1 MNPNFMN
8 MNTNFMMNTNM
19 NMNSNIMNMNNSQI
33 NMNTNFMNMNTNINN
48 MNANM
53 NTNFINTN
61 TNINPNL
68 INMNINMNTN
78 FNNMNNHYFKTPL
91 SFNDFEVIVRLGK
104 GFFGSVYKVKYKLN
118 GQIYAIKQYEKAKA
132 KKEQELDYYREK
144 AILYDLNKRGH
155 PAIVK
160 LYADFED
167 STTRNLVMECVEG
180 ITLKKKRGKLNGYV
194 PQNEVINILTQL
206 LQTLDFLHTKCHIIH
221 RDIKPD
227 NIIIQ
232 NNNQIK
238 LLDFGISVYL
248 ENPDKYLVSHKSFK
262 GEMNF
267 VPDEIIFHGFPLN
280 YDYKI
285 DIFSL
290 GFTMYSF
297 MNPSN
302 NENEINLPKKTERKN
317 KNITRKDLYINN
329 TFYDPWLI
337 KFVIF
342 LYHKDQFVRPSA
354 SRALEILQ
362 KLQFDPNYNYN
373 FESINNQTNINNMNV
388 LFSRQDSSNVIN
400 NMNNFNTTIPN
411 AMSNSVQQINTM
423 MPSNNVPHSSV
434 QRVNTFSTLNGIEPL
449 FLNAE
454 MGQEI
459 KVLSS
464 MKSLLQVLLRLD
476 GMDYIQAQTMS
487 LFTDMN
493 IDYSKYFIYSYYQ
506 MLNSI
511 LPKNL
516 IPNQVAQ
523 VIYNQNVNEFIRKVF
538 LNNNSGI
545 SGNRPIILF
554 YMIISILKD
563 DFLRYFNHYQNH
575 ILDHIIQNNFMSLN
589 SIIPMT
595 DPTIY
600 NSISQQI
607 FEFKNKYKGPLVDN
621 FYFLIL
627 SVSRCSR
634 CNNLFGIRTLVTH
647 FLQLDV
653 KNPQNNILDLINNY
667 FAIQNGLKNCKNCG
681 MEVQKMKKL
690 YLLNAPNYLIL
701 ELEDKNFINFNGN
714 IMLSLF
720 NGTLCQ
726 YEYVSAIYKLKIN
739 GVTDFVAVFKYNNN
753 LFFYSDDKICS
764 CPQDYINSQCPSLAI
779 FKKISK

>member
-1 MNPNFMN
+1 
-8 MNTNFMMNTNM
+8 
-19 NMNSNIMNMNNSQI
+19 
-33 NMNTNFMNMNTNINN
+33 
-48 MNANM
+48 
-53 NTNFINTN
+53 
-61 TNINPNL
+61 
-68 INMNINMNTN
+68 
-78 FNNMNNHYFKTPL
+78 
-91 SFNDFEVIVRLGK
+91 
-104 GFFGSVYKVKYKLN
+104 
-118 GQIYAIKQYEKAKA
+118 
-132 KKEQELDYYREK
+132 
-144 AILYDLNKRGH
+144 
-155 PAIVK
+155 
-160 LYADFED
+160 
-167 STTRNLVMECVEG
+167 
-180 ITLKKKRGKLNGYV
+180 
-194 PQNEVINILTQL
+194 
-206 LQTLDFLHTKCHIIH
+206 
-221 RDIKPD
+221 
-227 NIIIQ
+227 
-232 NNNQIK
+232 
-238 LLDFGISVYL
+238 
-248 ENPDKYLVSHKSFK
+248 
-262 GEMNF
+262 
-267 VPDEIIFHGFPLN
+267 
-280 YDYKI
+280 
-285 DIFSL
+285 
-290 GFTMYSF
+290 
-297 MNPSN
+297 
-302 NENEINLPKKTERKN
+302 
-317 KNITRKDLYINN
+317 
-329 TFYDPWLI
+329 
-337 KFVIF
+337 
-342 LYHKDQFVRPSA
+342 
-354 SRALEILQ
+354 
-362 KLQFDPNYNYN
+362 
-373 FESINNQTNINNMNV
+373 
-388 LFSRQDSSNVIN
+388 
-400 NMNNFNTTIPN
+400 
-411 AMSNSVQQINTM
+411 
-423 MPSNNVPHSSV
+423 
-434 QRVNTFSTLNGIEPL
+434 
-449 FLNAE
+449 
-454 MGQEI
+454 
-459 KVLSS
+459 
-464 MKSLLQVLLRLD
+464 
-476 GMDYIQAQTMS
+476 MS

-516 IPNQVAQ
+516 ILNQVAQ

-621 FYFLIL
+621 FYFFIL

-739 GVTDFVAVFKYNNN
+739 GVSDFVAVFKYNNN

>member
-1 MNPNFMN
+1 
-8 MNTNFMMNTNM
+8 
-19 NMNSNIMNMNNSQI
+19 
-33 NMNTNFMNMNTNINN
+33 MNTNFMN
-48 MNANM
+48 
-53 NTNFINTN
+53 TNFIN
-61 TNINPNL
+61 INNQFY
-68 INMNINMNTN
+68 N
-78 FNNMNNHYFKTPL
+78 TPL
-91 SFNDFEVIVRLGK
+91 SFNDFIILQKIGEGY
-104 GFFGSVYKVKYKLN
+104 FGSVYKVQYKKDM
-118 GQIYAIKQYEKAKA
+118 QIYAIKSYDKSKATKDSA
-132 KKEQELDYYREK
+132 VDYIREK
-144 AILYDLNKRGH
+144 AILYDLNQRGNSS
-155 PAIVK
+155 IVK

-167 STTRNLVMECVEG
+167 LRTRNLVMECVEG
-180 ITLKKKRGKLNGYV
+180 TTLKKLRGNFNGYV
-194 PQNEVINILTQL
+194 PQKDITNILYQL
-206 LQTLDFLHTKCHIIH
+206 LETLQFLHDKCHIVH

-232 NNNQIK
+232 KNNKIK
-238 LLDFGISVYL
+238 LLDFGISAYL
-248 ENPDKYLVSHKSFK
+248 ENPNKILVSQKSFK
-262 GEMNF
+262 GQKHYIA
-267 VPDEIIFHGFPLN
+267 PEILLLPPPFN

-285 DIFSL
+285 DIFAL
-290 GFTMYSF
+290 GFTMYSV
-297 MNPSN
+297 MNPTN
-302 NENEINLPKKTERKN
+302 NSDEDNLPKKTEGVQGMFSRRNVYIKN
-317 KNITRKDLYINN
+317 D
-329 TFYDPWLI
+329 FYDQWLI
-337 KFVIF
+337 DFVES
-342 LYHKDQFVRPSA
+342 LYDDDQNRRPKA
-354 SRALEILQ
+354 IDALNLLQ
-362 KLQFDPNYNYN
+362 KFLTNPKVTYIF
-373 FESINNQTNINNMNV
+373 NNLKSKASQENINNMNMQ
-388 LFSRQDSSNVIN
+388 FMRGAPTNVI
-400 NMNNFNTTIPN
+400 NNFNTTVPN
-411 AMSNSVQQINTM
+411 PMSSSAQQINTM
-423 MPSNNVPHSSV
+423 TNNNIPFTSV
-434 QRVNTFSTLNGIEPL
+434 QRMNSSNIITQINRKEPL

-454 MGQEI
+454 MSNDNR
-459 KVLSS
+459 VLSS

-487 LFTDMN
+487 LFTDMH

-511 LPKNL
+511 LPKEL

-575 ILDHIIQNNFMSLN
+575 ILDYIIQNNFMSLN

-621 FYFLIL
+621 FYFFIL

-667 FAIQNGLKNCKNCG
+667 FAIQNGLKNCNKCG
-681 MEVQKMKKL
+681 IQVQKMKKL

-764 CPQDYINSQCPSLAI
+764 CPPNYINSQCPSLAI

>member
-1 MNPNFMN
+1 M
-8 MNTNFMMNTNM
+8 
-19 NMNSNIMNMNNSQI
+19 
-33 NMNTNFMNMNTNINN
+33 NINF
-48 MNANM
+48 M
-53 NTNFINTN
+53 NTNFIN
-61 TNINPNL
+61 INNQFY
-68 INMNINMNTN
+68 N
-78 FNNMNNHYFKTPL
+78 TPL
-91 SFNDFEVIVRLGK
+91 SFNDFIILQKIGEGY
-104 GFFGSVYKVKYKLN
+104 FGSVYKVQYKKDM
-118 GQIYAIKQYEKAKA
+118 QIYAIKSYDKSKATKDSA
-132 KKEQELDYYREK
+132 VDYIREK
-144 AILYDLNKRGH
+144 AILYDLNQRGNSS
-155 PAIVK
+155 IVK

-167 STTRNLVMECVEG
+167 LRTRNLVMECVEG
-180 ITLKKKRGKLNGYV
+180 TTLKKLRGNFNGYV
-194 PQNEVINILTQL
+194 PQKDITNILYQL
-206 LQTLDFLHTKCHIIH
+206 LETLQFLHDKCHIVH

-232 NNNQIK
+232 KNNKIK
-238 LLDFGISVYL
+238 LLDFGISAYL
-248 ENPDKYLVSHKSFK
+248 ENPNKILVSQKSFK
-262 GEMNF
+262 GQKHYIA
-267 VPDEIIFHGFPLN
+267 PEILLLPPPFN

-285 DIFSL
+285 DIFAL
-290 GFTMYSF
+290 GFTMYSV
-297 MNPSN
+297 MNPTN
-302 NENEINLPKKTERKN
+302 NSDEDNLPKKTEGVQGMFSRRNVYIKN
-317 KNITRKDLYINN
+317 D
-329 TFYDPWLI
+329 FYDQWLI
-337 KFVIF
+337 DFVES
-342 LYHKDQFVRPSA
+342 LYDDDQNRRPKA
-354 SRALEILQ
+354 IDALNLLQ
-362 KLQFDPNYNYN
+362 KFLTNPKVTYIF
-373 FESINNQTNINNMNV
+373 NNLKSKASQENINNMNMQ
-388 LFSRQDSSNVIN
+388 FMRSAPTKVI
-400 NMNNFNTTIPN
+400 NNFNTTVPN
-411 AMSNSVQQINTM
+411 PMSSSAQQINTM
-423 MPSNNVPHSSV
+423 TNNNIPFTSV
-434 QRVNTFSTLNGIEPL
+434 QRMNSSNITQINRKEPL

-454 MGQEI
+454 MSNDNR
-459 KVLSS
+459 VLSS

-476 GMDYIQAQTMS
+476 GMDYIQAQTFS
-487 LFTDMN
+487 LFTYMN
-493 IDYSKYFIYSYYQ
+493 IDYSKYFIHSYHQ

-621 FYFLIL
+621 FYFFIL

-634 CNNLFGIRTLVTH
+634 CNNLFGIRTLVAQ

-764 CPQDYINSQCPSLAI
+764 CPPNYINSQCPSLAI

>member
-1 MNPNFMN
+1 MNQNFMN

-248 ENPDKYLVSHKSFK
+248 ENPDKYLVSHKSYK

-267 VPDEIIFHGFPLN
+267 VPDEMIFHGSPPN
-280 YDYKI
+280 YDYKM

-354 SRALEILQ
+354 ARALEILQ

-423 MPSNNVPHSSV
+423 MPSNNVPHSSI

-487 LFTDMN
+487 LFTDMH

-545 SGNRPIILF
+545 SGTRPIILF

-621 FYFLIL
+621 FYFFIL

-634 CNNLFGIRTLVTH
+634 CNNLFGIRTLVAQ

-681 MEVQKMKKL
+681 MEVQKIKKL

-701 ELEDKNFINFNGN
+701 ELEDKNFINFNSN

-739 GVTDFVAVFKYNNN
+739 GVSDFVAVFKYNNN

-764 CPQDYINSQCPSLAI
+764 CPQDYVNSQCPSLAI